1 MVAWGA
7 LMQKSSPAASG
18 FLPHINGM
26 RALAILAVLMYHLDA
41 ELCPCGYFG
50 VDVFLLITGYF
61 MFRSELSAA
70 KLPALRYGDYLQRK
84 TWRLAPPV
92 LAVGLLLVLA
102 GALALQPDLY
112 KILLGTFAAA
122 CAGVSNEYVAHS
134 GDYFSPAT
142 QDNPLMHLWYVGL
155 TVQIYLFLPLV
166 ARLTGRWRY
175 LVLAVVGL
183 LSAAL
188 YFFLQYGDDV
198 DLLVPVVT
206 VLMEI
211 FPPYYSLATRLWEPL
226 LATLVLVAPQTRCG
240 WLRAAYAVLGCILLI
255 LSMWAFETGSP
266 FVVPGLLGAA
276 LLLRYGEAGP
286 VGAMLGWRPLQQL
299 GSVSFSLYLVHWPVM
314 ALWRYATFDD
324 VGVSDKVGMLA
335 LSFLL
340 AWVLWSFVEARCASW
355 GRSLRHPGPVVVVLL
370 VLLGG
375 TSTWVVR
382 NEWVQ
387 KALPNAI
394 DEEEMQ
400 FSHYILTGRAK
411 SADLN
416 GFPSRAFQHVPLLAG
431 NDVGEPVSFF
441 LLGDSH
447 AWHLHYGLDK
457 LLRERGG
464 LRGMYLNNS
473 CVPAW
478 DCFMELQGG
487 NARWNRQR
495 GEQLL
500 AWLER
505 QKQIR
510 CVVISCYWHLRFSAG
525 SMRDWNL
532 RRIPSADVRRHM
544 ENGLRETCRRLRAMG
559 KQVLVLRDNPFHP
572 RSTNHVNRYLRRD
585 LLGLEYELPLQTLEQ
600 YADATA
606 VEEPFMQS
614 LERQNLA
621 TVVDISPALEDNG
634 TYPLRMQGK
643 FLYRDTNHLSRYGSL
658 RVAELLLDLLQGQ
671 GASER

>member
-1 MVAWGA
+1 
-7 LMQKSSPAASG
+7 MQKSSPAASG

-26 RALAILAVLMYHLDA
+26 RALAILAVVMYHLDA

-92 LAVGLLLVLA
+92 LAVGLPLVLA
-102 GALALQPDLY
+102 GALVLQPDLY

-226 LATLVLVAPQTRCG
+226 LAALVLVAPQTRCG

-340 AWVLWSFVEARCASW
+340 AWALWRFVESRCASW
-355 GRSLRHPGPVVVVLL
+355 GRSLRHPGLVALL
-370 VLLGG
+370 LLLLLGG
-375 TSTWVVR
+375 ICAWVVR
-382 NEWVQ
+382 NEWVH

-411 SADLN
+411 AADLN

-614 LERQNLA
+614 LERQHLA

>member
-1 MVAWGA
+1 MT
-7 LMQKSSPAASG
+7 
-18 FLPHINGM
+18 
-26 RALAILAVLMYHLDA
+26 ILAVVLYHLDA

-70 KLPALRYGDYLQRK
+70 RLPDLRYGDYLQRK

-92 LAVGLLLVLA
+92 LAVGVPLVLA
-102 GALALQPDLY
+102 GAVVLQPDLY
-112 KILLGTFAAA
+112 RIMLGTFASA
-122 CAGVSNEYVAHS
+122 CGGVSNEYVAHS

-166 ARLTGRWRY
+166 ARLSGRWRY
-175 LVLAVVGL
+175 FVLSLVGL

-198 DLLVPVVT
+198 DFLVPVVA

-226 LATLVLVAPQTRCG
+226 LAAVVLAVPLTGRG
-240 WLRAAYAVLGCILLI
+240 GLRAVLAGVGCVMLL
-255 LSMWAFETGSP
+255 LPMWWCETGSP
-266 FVVPGLLGAA
+266 FVLPALLGAA
-276 LLLRYGEAGP
+276 LLLRYGDSGP
-286 VGAMLGWRPLQQL
+286 VGTLLGWRPLQQL
-299 GSVSFSLYLVHWPVM
+299 GAVSFSLYLVHWPVM

-324 VGVSDKVGMLA
+324 VGASDKVGMLV
-335 LSFLL
+335 LSLLL
-340 AWVLWSFVEARCASW
+340 AWGLWRFVETRCAAW
-355 GRSLRHPGPVVVVLL
+355 GRSLRHPGLTVLL
-370 VLLGG
+370 LLALLGG
-375 TSTWVVR
+375 ISTWVVR
-382 NEWVQ
+382 NDWVQ

-411 SADLN
+411 TADLN

-478 DCFMELQGG
+478 NCFMELQGG

-505 QKQIR
+505 QKHIR
-510 CVVISCYWHLRFSAG
+510 SVIISCYWHLRFAAG

-532 RRIPSADVRRHM
+532 RRIPSADVRHHM
-544 ENGLRETCRRLRAMG
+544 EEGLRETCRRLRAMG

-614 LERQNLA
+614 LERRNLA
-621 TVVDISPALEDNG
+621 TVVDISPALEENA
-634 TYPLRMQGK
+634 TYPLRLQGK

-658 RVAELLLDLLQGQ
+658 RVAELLLPLL
-671 GASER
+671 SERAGSER